1 MRKVGSSI
9 DPSASSSITVAAY
22 VDDPNQLRLPV
33 TFTIVHRI
41 GARVG
46 WLERG
51 KGGEAPKTK
60 EGRRGQIER
69 RARTQRLDLEGMG
82 GDRGRPGGR
91 RGSRRSY
98 RRERRRWLGRHL
110 LIQRFSRT
118 RVGGVSTHSGAS
130 SPVRYRTE
138 STNVH
143 RFTTMRSFITTAKD
157 GRVSHGS
164 GRRHRLRQLVN
175 HIASDQGRVPA
186 GPLRTAWS
194 GHGPGGS
201 DGSPVRGP
209 PCALRAHFI
218 GVLRRASTGRGFA
231 PNAWRDRVRLG

>member
-1 MRKVGSSI
+1 VLFAVHVSAAAPPRPTARQLFQDPKGDVEPFSSGPADGLPWPTGSRS
-9 DPSASSSITVAAY
+9 PWV
-22 VDDPNQLRLPV
+22 
-33 TFTIVHRI
+33 
-41 GARVG
+41 
-46 WLERG
+46 
-51 KGGEAPKTK
+51 
-60 EGRRGQIER
+60 RR
-69 RARTQRLDLEGMG
+69 
-82 GDRGRPGGR
+82 GGR

-209 PCALRAHFI
+209 PCALRAHII
-218 GVLRRASTGRGFA
+218 GVLRRASIGRGFA